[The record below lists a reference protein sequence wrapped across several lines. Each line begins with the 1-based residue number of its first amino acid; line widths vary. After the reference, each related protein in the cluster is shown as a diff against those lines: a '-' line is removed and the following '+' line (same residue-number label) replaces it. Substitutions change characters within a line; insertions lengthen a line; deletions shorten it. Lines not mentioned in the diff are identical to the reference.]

1 MRYGVALGAVVL
13 ALLAKLLIN
22 PVLGT
27 ESPFLAFILAVL
39 ISAWYG
45 GMGPGV
51 LATVSSCLLTAY
63 FFLPPYYSFEIADP
77 TIRTRM
83 VVFFVEAIVISALT
97 ATTRAALKRA
107 ERGERHLQAEVAER
121 QRLLDESE
129 TRRQA
134 SETLAEVSRAL
145 TETMDPEIVAQQIV
159 DDVRALLHAQ
169 NAAVYRLELPHGDLR
184 SVALSGDM
192 GPGFPGPDVV
202 FPRGIGTAGAA
213 VRERH
218 PIVTADLLNDPR
230 VVLTRE
236 TRTRIERAAYRA
248 VLSVPLRAKGRVIGA
263 LSVGDRVGRIFTDH
277 EQQLT
282 QAFADQAA
290 VALDNAERFAD
301 ERTHRA
307 VFAALLEVH
316 RQIGAEAPTER
327 VLESIAETAM
337 HLLLVD
343 NAGFRLVEGDDLV
356 RAGLAGTAR
365 ETMQRPRL
373 RIGES
378 FSGRVVAEDRTLRG
392 HARDW
397 DIVPDHRAAAEALGY
412 ANYLGVPLR
421 LGARTIGVFAF
432 CARRPFSLHDER
444 TAEVFASQA
453 AMAIEQARL
462 AQQTRQQAE
471 RMSALAGFGRVV
483 SGTLDPARVG
493 QEAAD
498 SIRSLLHVQASA
510 LYRVDRASG
519 DLVVI
524 AGSDADGMTLRPG
537 LVFPK
542 GTGAIAL
549 ALQSRQPAIIAD
561 LLNDPSVVLPADAR
575 QAVVEAGYRAVLAVP
590 LIVRDEI
597 VGALGVG
604 DALGRVF
611 STDDVRLA
619 QAFADQTALSLENAR
634 LYADLEAKLYEL
646 ETTHAQL
653 LQAAKLAAVGQLVS
667 GVAHELNNPLAVVLG
682 QAELLTRQ
690 GMDPKISRRLESI
703 HIAATR
709 AARIVQELQTFV
721 RARPSEMAP
730 LDVRQILGRVL
741 ALRAE
746 GFRLKGIVVIREVPD
761 HVPMIV
767 GDDAQLEQVIFNLL
781 LNAEQALHEVEE
793 PRVWVRLAAD
803 DRRLRLTIA
812 DSGPGIAEDVLP
824 RIFEPFF
831 TTKPVGQGTGLGLS
845 ICYSIV
851 QAHGGRLS
859 VEARPGHGAAFTIE
873 LPVRAEV
880 PREAHV
886 QASAR
891 LPALRRGRVL
901 VVDDEEAVAA
911 VLKDML
917 EELQQ
922 EVTVATAVDIALR
935 HLVTDRSAFDV
946 VTLDLRMPDGSGQ
959 AFYTVLQKQF
969 PDVAGR
975 VIFVTG
981 DSADAETQQFLTTS
995 QRPVLTKPLRLQAL
1009 AEALAVH
1016 LSP

>member
-13 ALLAKLLIN
+13 ALLAKLLID
-22 PVLGT
+22 PLLGT
-27 ESPFLAFILAVL
+27 ESPFLAFMVAVL

-51 LATVSSCLLTAY
+51 LAAVSSCLLTAY
-63 FFLPPYYSFEIADP
+63 FFFPPYFSFEIGDP

-83 VVFFVEAIVISALT
+83 AVFFIEAVAISAVT
-97 ATTRAALKRA
+97 AVTRAASRRA
-107 ERGERHLQAEVAER
+107 ERGEQHLQGEVAER

-129 TRRQA
+129 ARRRA

-169 NAAVYRLELPHGDLR
+169 NAAVYRLELPYEDLR

-192 GPGFPGPDVV
+192 GPGFAERDVV

-218 PIVTADLLNDPR
+218 PIVTADLLNDSR

-248 VLSVPLRAKGRVIGA
+248 VLSVPLRAKGHVIGA
-263 LSVGDRVGRIFTDH
+263 LSVGDRVGRVFTDH
-277 EQQLT
+277 EQQLA

-316 RQIGAEAPTER
+316 RQIGAEAPTDR

-412 ANYLGVPLR
+412 TNHLGVPLR
-421 LGARTIGVFAF
+421 LGARTIGVFTF
-432 CARRPFSLHDER
+432 CARRAFSLHDER
-444 TAEVFASQA
+444 MAEVFASQA

-471 RMSALAGFGRVV
+471 RMGALAGFGRVV
-483 SGTLDPARVG
+483 SGTLDPVRVG

-498 SIRSLLHVQASA
+498 SIRSLLRVRASA
-510 LYRVDRASG
+510 LYRVDRSSG
-519 DLVVI
+519 DLMVV
-524 AGSDADGMTLRPG
+524 ASSGADGATLRPG

-549 ALQSRQPAIIAD
+549 ALEGHQPVIIAD
-561 LLNDPSVVLPADAR
+561 LLTDPSVVLSADVR
-575 QAVVEAGYRAVLAVP
+575 QGVVEAGYRAVLAVP
-590 LIVRDEI
+590 LIVRDEV

-611 STDDVRLA
+611 GTDDVRLA

-634 LYADLEAKLYEL
+634 LYADLEAKLHEL

-703 HIAATR
+703 HIAAMR

-746 GFRLKGIVVIREVPD
+746 GFRLKGIVVTREGPD

-859 VEARPGHGAAFTIE
+859 VETRPGHGAAFTIE

-880 PREAHV
+880 ARETRA
-886 QASAR
+886 QASPR

-901 VVDDEEAVAA
+901 VVDDEEPVAA

-922 EVTVATAVDIALR
+922 DVTVARAVDIALR
-935 HLVTDRSAFDV
+935 HLVTDGNAFDV

-959 AFYTVLQKQF
+959 AFYTMLEKQL
-969 PDVAGR
+969 PDVARR

-1009 AEALAVH
+1009 AEALAAH